1 MALDAAVQEFSAVG
15 ALPYD
20 IDAAALAAA
29 RGTLYGSADD
39 YALCYVYDDTAHT
52 YTYTLYMG
60 HCTVTGDIVGFTAG
74 NVYTWTYTV
83 TAQPVSTS
91 DSVSGSFSGSAVGQ
105 SSAALHGTFSG
116 SVPRIETRY
125 LVRSDCDV
133 ARIDETTY
141 PDTSAIIYG
150 SMGFLPHLERGYS
163 YADIGKAVML
173 PVVFGALCSVFAAQV
188 LRRFG

>member
-39 YALCYVYDDTAHT
+39 YALCFAYDDTAHT

-60 HCTVTGDIVGFTAG
+60 RCTVTGDIVGFTAG
-74 NVYTWTYTV
+74 NVYTWVYEV
-83 TAQPVSTS
+83 AAQPVSTS
-91 DSVSGSFSGSAVGQ
+91 YSVSGSFSGSAVGQ
-105 SSAALHGTFSG
+105 SPAALQGTFSG
-116 SVPRIETRY
+116 TVPRIETRY
-125 LVRSDCDV
+125 SVRSDCDT
-133 ARIDETTY
+133 ARIEETTY
-141 PDTSAIIYG
+141 PDTSALIYG
-150 SMGFLPHLERGYS
+150 SMAFLPHLERGYS